1 MHLPAA
7 APPLRGLLLRLLS
20 RLVLLAPL
28 RDLLL
33 RKVRKDAR
41 IPELPEVNTAQL
53 EVGRRP

>member
-7 APPLRGLLLRLLS
+7 APPLRGLLLRVLS
-20 RLVLLAPL
+20 RLVLFTPV

-41 IPELPEVNTAQL
+41 IPELPEA
-53 EVGRRP
+53 GKP